1 MKPFKIEITSIE
13 KGPKELEL
21 QLPINAEAV
30 KELPGKDRSDYI
42 LAKLESSILWVNKEK
57 GISKEIDF
65 VVLCAKFKG
74 QSVTSSMKDMTV
86 AVAYVIDN
94 SIEKDVM
101 LNFKKCKYMAVAIA
115 TATSKWNI
123 FG

>member
-21 QLPINAEAV
+21 QLPINAEAI
-30 KELPGKDRSDYI
+30 KELQGKDRPDYI
-42 LAKLESSILWVNKEK
+42 LAKLESAIWWVNKEK
-57 GISKEIDF
+57 EINKEIDF

-74 QSVTSSMKDMTV
+74 QTVDSNMKDMTI
-86 AVAYVIDN
+86 ALAYVIDN
-94 SIEKDVM
+94 SIADDDV
-101 LNFKKCKYMAVAIA
+101 LNFKKCKYIAVA
-115 TATSKWNI
+115 TASALSKWNI

>member
-1 MKPFKIEITSIE
+1 MKSFLIEITSIE
-13 KGPKELEL
+13 KGPRELEL
-21 QLPINAEAV
+21 QLPISAEAI
-30 KELPGKDRSDYI
+30 KELPGKDRPDYI

-57 GISKEIDF
+57 EINKEIDF

-86 AVAYVIDN
+86 AVAYVIDD
-94 SIEKDVM
+94 SIEQDVM

-115 TATSKWNI
+115 SATSKWNI